1 MPMNSMPAAS
11 RAVLIALRL
20 ALVLFGTP
28 ELASILIIVRLLIA
42 VAAAS
47 CSMLQSNAARAD
59 RICSLVIIDT
69 STICHI
75 I

>member
-1 MPMNSMPAAS
+1 M
-11 RAVLIALRL
+11 LL
-20 ALVLFGTP
+20 GTP
-28 ELASILIIVRLLIA
+28 ALASILIIVRLLIA
-42 VAAAS
+42 VAEAS

-69 STICHI
+69 SIFCHI